1 MNLVAV
7 VQDVDLVLR
16 WPLVAVGRI
25 RDGQTIQHKSLQM
38 RCVWTVDDCI
48 ETWDEYQTNTSM
60 ILHNR
65 NPKMP
70 PPPPKL
76 EYLS

>member
-25 RDGQTIQHKSLQM
+25 RDGVIIQHKSLQLM
-38 RCVWTVDDCI
+38 TLRF
-48 ETWDEYQTNTSM
+48 QFG
-60 ILHNR
+60 
-65 NPKMP
+65 
-70 PPPPKL
+70 
-76 EYLS
+76 YLVY

>member
-25 RDGQTIQHKSLQM
+25 RDGQTIQHKSLQVAF
-38 RCVWTVDDCI
+38 RPGD
-48 ETWDEYQTNTSM
+48 
-60 ILHNR
+60 
-65 NPKMP
+65 P
-70 PPPPKL
+70 PPAALFHTDSSHLNRKL
-76 EYLS
+76 EDQRI